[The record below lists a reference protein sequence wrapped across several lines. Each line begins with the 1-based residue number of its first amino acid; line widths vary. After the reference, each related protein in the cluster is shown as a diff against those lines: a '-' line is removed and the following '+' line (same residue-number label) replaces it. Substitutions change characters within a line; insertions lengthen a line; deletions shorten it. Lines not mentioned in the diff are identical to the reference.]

1 MQGCPRAR
9 LGRRTAKKLL
19 QLGQCPV
26 LTWPGSWARR
36 EAVSRVCMDRE
47 GQKGFLTPLRFQFI
61 PESARYNISKGNV
74 AAALATLQR
83 IAEMNRA
90 VMPEGVLKEPA
101 KVNQTPPSQAGL
113 RHQGVGEGVGPP
125 SISRSASFPLLTWFF
140 SKQLL
145 SVITKMSFF
154 FWRDSNLGH
163 QKETEFSAFFFFI
176 PCVRS
181 EKYHAEKRSASS
193 ITKKAPCKARSS
205 LLPIH
210 PPGASPVP

>member
-1 MQGCPRAR
+1 MLATDGSVADPWELDQEMGLLGRVSTPTWGTGSWDMQGCPRAR

-61 PESARYNISKGNV
+61 PESVRYNISKGNV

-101 KVNQTPPSQAGL
+101 KVNQTPALPDPSVPGRAAASGGWGGSGTAKHISLCLFPPPHLVFLQTAIECDYKNVIFL
-113 RHQGVGEGVGPP
+113 LEG
-125 SISRSASFPLLTWFF
+125 
-140 SKQLL
+140 Q
-145 SVITKMSFF
+145 
-154 FWRDSNLGH
+154 
-163 QKETEFSAFFFFI
+163 
-176 PCVRS
+176 
-181 EKYHAEKRSASS
+181 
-193 ITKKAPCKARSS
+193 
-205 LLPIH
+205 
-210 PPGASPVP
+210 